1 MNEDE
6 GHAESPTPSGKRVNR
21 VTPDVAGTRAPAAG
35 RPPGRRPGSGTATR
49 TTNLRWLRLVTVY
62 IVLAIAAYQM
72 SGWLF
77 HNLRG
82 FLGLLFLAWLASVT
96 IEPVVDWFERR
107 GLRRGAGTGIVMA
120 SLTLLVIG
128 FVALF
133 GTLLA
138 DQLAQLLTALPD
150 AISRVTDWANRTFGT
165 DFATGRDLIKITP
178 ETVKDLAERYTP
190 SVLGVVSSIVGVVFQ
205 ALTMLLFV
213 FYMSAQGP
221 QLRRT
226 ISSWFP
232 ARQQEIIAT
241 VWGISVEKAGGYV
254 VSRLILAAVSAVATG
269 IFLMV
274 IGVPYWLPLAIWTGV
289 VSQFIPTLGTYLAI
303 ALPAIIA
310 AAQQPMD
317 GVWVVVFGTAYQ
329 QVENYLLHPRIT
341 SRTVSIHPAVAFGS
355 VIVGAS
361 LFGAIGALVSVPVV
375 AVIQAIIETYG
386 RRYELV
392 QEDPTGPPEEEET
405 AGSDGEDE
413 PG

>member
-1 MNEDE
+1 MTDDSEPNARQAPE
-6 GHAESPTPSGKRVNR
+6 
-21 VTPDVAGTRAPAAG
+21 PAADA
-35 RPPGRRPGSGTATR
+35 GTATYR
-49 TTNLRWLRLVTVY
+49 RWLRTAILY
-62 IVLAIAAYQM
+62 VLLAVAGYQVL
-72 SGWLF
+72 GWLL

-82 FLGLLFLAWLASVT
+82 FLGMLFLAWLFSVT

-107 GLRRGAGTGIVMA
+107 GWRRGAGTGLVLV
-120 SLTLLVIG
+120 SLLLFSIG
-128 FVALF
+128 FLAVF
-133 GTLLA
+133 GALLA
-138 DQLAQLLTALPD
+138 EQLAQLLTALPG
-150 AISRVTDWANRTFGT
+150 AVSRVTEWANRTFDT
-165 DFATGRDLIKITP
+165 NFSTGDDLLKLTP
-178 ETVKDLAERYTP
+178 DTIRELAQRFTP
-190 SVLGVVSSIVGVVFQ
+190 GVLGIVSSLLEVVFQ
-205 ALTMLLFV
+205 AMTLLLFV

-221 QLRRT
+221 ALRRT

-232 ARQQEIIAT
+232 ARQQQVIST
-241 VWGISVEKAGGYV
+241 VWEISVDKAGGYV

-269 IFLMV
+269 IFLMA

-310 AAQQPMD
+310 AAAQPMD

-341 SRTVSIHPAVAFGS
+341 SKTVSIHPAVAFGS

-375 AVIQAIIETYG
+375 AVIQSLVETYG

-392 QEDPTGPPEEEET
+392 HDRQAEHDAPATE
-405 AGSDGEDE
+405 
-413 PG
+413 

>member
-1 MNEDE
+1 MSEDDP
-6 GHAESPTPSGKRVNR
+6 AESPAPTPKRVNR
-21 VTPDVAGTRAPAAG
+21 VTPDSSGARTSAAA
-35 RPPGRRPGSGTATR
+35 RSSVRRLGPETAAR
-49 TTNLRWLRLVTVY
+49 TTNVRWLRLITVY
-62 IVLAIAAYQM
+62 AVLAIAAYQM

-96 IEPVVDWFERR
+96 IEPVVDWFERK
-107 GLRRGAGTGIVMA
+107 GMRRGAGTGIVMA
-120 SLTLLVIG
+120 SLTVFSIG
-128 FVALF
+128 FIALF

-138 DQLAQLLTALPD
+138 EQLAQLLTALPD
-150 AISRVTDWANRTFGT
+150 ALSQVTEWANRTFGT
-165 DFATGRDLIKITP
+165 EFATGKDLIKITP
-178 ETVKDLAERYTP
+178 ETVKDLAQRYTP

-221 QLRRT
+221 QFRRT

-232 ARQQEIIAT
+232 ARQQEVIAT
-241 VWGISVEKAGGYV
+241 VWSISVEKAGGYV
-254 VSRLILAAVSAVATG
+254 VSRLILAAVSAVGTG
-269 IFLMV
+269 IFLML

-317 GVWVVVFGTAYQ
+317 GVWVIAFGTAYQ
-329 QVENYLLHPRIT
+329 QLENYVLHPRIT

-375 AVIQAIIETYG
+375 AVIQAIVETYG

-392 QEDPTGPPEEEET
+392 AEQETSEEASESPPEVPSEE
-405 AGSDGEDE
+405 
-413 PG
+413 

>member
-1 MNEDE
+1 MSVYGGTGPAQD
-6 GHAESPTPSGKRVNR
+6 P
-21 VTPDVAGTRAPAAG
+21 AGEAARRA
-35 RPPGRRPGSGTATR
+35 
-49 TTNLRWLRLVTVY
+49 NLRWLRMAIVY
-62 IVLAIAAYQM
+62 VLLAVAAYQM

-77 HNLRG
+77 HNLRN
-82 FLGLLFLAWLASVT
+82 FVGLLFLAWLASVT

-107 GLRRGAGTGIVMA
+107 GLRRGAGAGIV
-120 SLTLLVIG
+120 LVTLILFAVG
-128 FVALF
+128 FVAVF

-138 DQLAQLLTALPD
+138 EQLGQLLTALPD
-150 AISRVTDWANRTFGT
+150 AVSRVTEWANRTFGT
-165 DFATGRDLIKITP
+165 DFATGQDLIKITP
-178 ETVKDLAERYTP
+178 ETVKDLAQKYTP
-190 SVLGVVSSIVGVVFQ
+190 SVLGVVSSLVGVVFQ
-205 ALTMLLFV
+205 GLTLLLFV

-254 VSRLILAAVSAVATG
+254 VSRLILAAASTVATG
-269 IFLMV
+269 IFLLV

-310 AAQQPMD
+310 AAAQPMD
-317 GVWVVVFGTAYQ
+317 GVWVIVFGTAYQ

-355 VIVGAS
+355 VIVGAA

-375 AVIQAIIETYG
+375 AVIMALIETYG

-392 QEDPTGPPEEEET
+392 PAVTDT
-405 AGSDGEDE
+405 DGASVDE
-413 PG
+413 PTPDEPAPDEPE

>member
-1 MNEDE
+1 MTDDSEPNAERAPEPVADE
-6 GHAESPTPSGKRVNR
+6 GMSTYR
-21 VTPDVAGTRAPAAG
+21 
-35 RPPGRRPGSGTATR
+35 
-49 TTNLRWLRLVTVY
+49 RWLRTAIIY
-62 IVLAIAAYQM
+62 VLLAVAGYQVL
-72 SGWLF
+72 GWLL

-82 FLGLLFLAWLASVT
+82 FLGMLFLAWLFSVT

-107 GLRRGAGTGIVMA
+107 GWRRGAGTGLVLV
-120 SLTLLVIG
+120 SLFLFTIG
-128 FVALF
+128 FLAVF
-133 GTLLA
+133 GALLA
-138 DQLAQLLTALPD
+138 EQLAQLLTALPG
-150 AISRVTDWANRTFGT
+150 AVTRLTEWANRTFDT
-165 DFATGRDLIKITP
+165 NFSTGEDLLKLTP
-178 ETVKDLAERYTP
+178 DTIRELAQRFTP
-190 SVLGVVSSIVGVVFQ
+190 GVLGVVSSLLGVVFQ
-205 ALTMLLFV
+205 AMTLLLFV

-221 QLRRT
+221 ALRRT

-232 ARQQEIIAT
+232 ARQQQVIST
-241 VWGISVEKAGGYV
+241 VWEISVEKAGGYV

-310 AAQQPMD
+310 AAAQPID
-317 GVWVVVFGTAYQ
+317 GVWVVAFGTAYQ

-341 SRTVSIHPAVAFGS
+341 SKTVSIHPAVAFGS

-375 AVIQAIIETYG
+375 AVIQALVETYG

-392 QEDPTGPPEEEET
+392 HDRQPEPDAPAE
-405 AGSDGEDE
+405 
-413 PG
+413 

>member
-1 MNEDE
+1 MTDDSEPN
-6 GHAESPTPSGKRVNR
+6 ARQA
-21 VTPDVAGTRAPAAG
+21 PDPAADA
-35 RPPGRRPGSGTATR
+35 GTATFR
-49 TTNLRWLRLVTVY
+49 RWLRTAIIY
-62 IVLAIAAYQM
+62 VLLAVAGYQVL
-72 SGWLF
+72 GWLL

-82 FLGLLFLAWLASVT
+82 FLGMLFLAWLFSVT

-107 GLRRGAGTGIVMA
+107 GWRRGAGTGLVLV
-120 SLTLLVIG
+120 SLLLFAIG
-128 FVALF
+128 FLAVF
-133 GTLLA
+133 GALLA
-138 DQLAQLLTALPD
+138 EQLAQLLTALPG
-150 AISRVTDWANRTFGT
+150 ALSRLTEWSNRTFDT
-165 DFATGRDLIKITP
+165 NFSTGEDLIKLTP
-178 ETVKDLAERYTP
+178 DTIRELAQRFTP
-190 SVLGVVSSIVGVVFQ
+190 GVLGVVSSLLGVVFQ
-205 ALTMLLFV
+205 AMTLLLFV

-221 QLRRT
+221 ALRRT

-232 ARQQEIIAT
+232 ARQQQVIST
-241 VWGISVEKAGGYV
+241 VWEISVDKAGGYV

-269 IFLMV
+269 IFLMA

-310 AAQQPMD
+310 AAAQPMD

-341 SRTVSIHPAVAFGS
+341 SKTVSIHPAVAFGS

-375 AVIQAIIETYG
+375 AVIQSLVETYG

-392 QEDPTGPPEEEET
+392 HDRQ
-405 AGSDGEDE
+405 AE
-413 PG
+413 PDAPAAE